1 MYQRRSVLKYF
12 TTILLASPVA
22 AFAESTGPLIQVY
35 KSRTCGCCSKWV
47 EHMREAGFIVEA
59 TNVPDVNV
67 YKIEYGVPRELGA
80 CHTAVVE
87 GYVVEGHVPADDV
100 IKMLR
105 QKPEITG
112 IAVPG
117 MPMGSPGM
125 ETPQPQNYE
134 TLTFDADGNTTV
146 WASHGPEAD

>member
-1 MYQRRSVLKYF
+1 MYKRRSVLKYF
-12 TTILLASPVA
+12 ATIFLASPVA
-22 AFAESTGPLIQVY
+22 ALAETAGPLVKVY
-35 KSRTCGCCSKWV
+35 KSRTCSCCNKWV
-47 EHMREAGFIVEA
+47 EHMREAGFTVEA
-59 TNVPDVNV
+59 TNVPDVSV

-112 IAVPG
+112 IAVAG

-125 ETPQPQNYE
+125 ESPNPQSYDVIA
-134 TLTFDADGNTTV
+134 FDAAGNTSV
-146 WASHGPEAD
+146 FSSHGS

>member
-1 MYQRRSVLKYF
+1 MNQRRVFIGQFAALF
-12 TTILLASPVA
+12 AVGPVA
-22 AFAESTGPLIQVY
+22 VFAESTGPLVQVY

-47 EHMREAGFIVEA
+47 DHMRTAGFDIEA
-59 TNVPDVNV
+59 TNVPDVGV
-67 YKIEYGVPRELGA
+67 YKLEYGVPRALGS

-87 GYVVEGHVPADDV
+87 GYIVEGHVPADDV

-105 QKPEITG
+105 QKPAIKG

-125 ETPQPQNYE
+125 ESPNPQPYDVIA
-134 TLTFDADGNTTV
+134 FDSAGNTSVFAT
-146 WASHGPEAD
+146 HTP